1 MEEIAAKEVQQRD
14 ESRELLQKLPAEI
27 GMGGNLLYLYQ
38 GFWCPQ
44 VSIKGMMLFQQ
55 HFKAQETDL
64 LLASIPKSGTTWL
77 KALTY
82 TIVDRSRYSLE
93 KSPLLTIGPHG
104 VVPFLEFDISSENH
118 FQQLDRLPNPRIFG
132 THSPYPALPC
142 SLKDSAAKIVY
153 VCRNPLD
160 VFISYWKFSVNIPKE
175 EEKHLSLED
184 AFDKFCQG
192 LHGYGPFWDHL
203 LGYWEASLE
212 RPDKVLFLK
221 YEDMK
226 KNGVLYIK
234 KLANFV
240 GLPFS
245 MDEEKQG
252 LAEEISRLCSFES
265 MKSYEATRTGT
276 GPLGIPASAFLRK
289 GEVGDSLN
297 YLTPSMVS
305 RVEYLI
311 QEKLQDSGIADDSS
325 GAKNGA
331 GKTDMH
337 AASTSNTGIPRI
349 AIIFVS
355 MGFSLFFLFKFWQ
368 KKKREEQYARLLKL
382 FEEDDE
388 LEVELGRRD

>member
-1 MEEIAAKEVQQRD
+1 MEGVEITVEEEQRD
-14 ESRELLQKLPAEI
+14 ESTQELLQHLPTEI

-64 LLASIPKSGTTWL
+64 ILASIPKSGTTWL

-82 TIVDRSRYSLE
+82 TIVNRSHHSLE
-93 KSPLLTIGPHG
+93 KSPLLTNGPHG
-104 VVPFLEFDISSENH
+104 VVPFLEFDISSRNQ
-118 FQQLDRLPNPRIFG
+118 FQEQDNLPEPRIFG
-132 THSPYPALPC
+132 THSPYTALPC
-142 SLKDSAAKIVY
+142 SVKDSAAKIVY

-160 VFISYWKFSVNIPKE
+160 MFISYWKFSVNIPKE
-175 EEKHLSLED
+175 NEKHLLLGD

-203 LGYWEASLE
+203 LGYWKASLE

-221 YEDMK
+221 YEDIK
-226 KNGVLYIK
+226 KNNVLSIK
-234 KLANFV
+234 KLASFL

-245 MDEEKQG
+245 VEEEKQG
-252 LAEEISRLCSFES
+252 LVEETSRLCSFES
-265 MKSYEATRTGT
+265 MKNYEATRTGT

-305 RVEYLI
+305 RVENLI
-311 QEKLQDSGIADDSS
+311 QEKFQDSGLSFCLPSAFQNSS
-325 GAKNGA
+325 
-331 GKTDMH
+331 
-337 AASTSNTGIPRI
+337 
-349 AIIFVS
+349 
-355 MGFSLFFLFKFWQ
+355 
-368 KKKREEQYARLLKL
+368 
-382 FEEDDE
+382 
-388 LEVELGRRD
+388 

>member
-27 GMGGNLLYLYQ
+27 
-38 GFWCPQ
+38 
-44 VSIKGMMLFQQ
+44 
-55 HFKAQETDL
+55 
-64 LLASIPKSGTTWL
+64 
-77 KALTY
+77 
-82 TIVDRSRYSLE
+82 
-93 KSPLLTIGPHG
+93 
-104 VVPFLEFDISSENH
+104 
-118 FQQLDRLPNPRIFG
+118 
-132 THSPYPALPC
+132 
-142 SLKDSAAKIVY
+142 
-153 VCRNPLD
+153 
-160 VFISYWKFSVNIPKE
+160 
-175 EEKHLSLED
+175 
-184 AFDKFCQG
+184 
-192 LHGYGPFWDHL
+192 
-203 LGYWEASLE
+203 
-212 RPDKVLFLK
+212 
-221 YEDMK
+221 
-226 KNGVLYIK
+226 
-234 KLANFV
+234 
-240 GLPFS
+240 
-245 MDEEKQG
+245 G